1 MKVAEKVI
9 LLLNGGDGFS
19 AAIAGGLLPN
29 PKSNF
34 QTLND
39 SFELPLE
46 CYGIKDRKVS
56 GEITHFVNSNGHY
69 EVSILHLQNY
79 EPPILACAL
88 NEVLLKLAGEDLST
102 VPTIIAPFLVPESKI
117 KLENRYTEKSEKVLV
132 YGIKLGPT
140 TDVIQ
145 ALSSRLQKSP
155 PLLYINHEGLATL
168 RHLANVM
175 KLPTVMLIGL
185 SGQRISNKNSTEELE
200 VICQIGDH
208 LASIS
213 ALSFSKE
220 KVVQNPPK
228 ISRESKEAW
237 RALYG

>member
-19 AAIAGGLLPN
+19 TAIAGGLHPN

-34 QTLND
+34 QTLID
-39 SFELPLE
+39 SFELSLE
-46 CYGIKDRKVS
+46 CYGVKDRKVS
-56 GEITHFVNSNGHY
+56 GEITHFVGSSGHY

-102 VPTIIAPFLVPESKI
+102 VPTIIVPFLVPESKL
-117 KLENRYTEKSEKVLV
+117 KLENRYTEKSEKVSV

-140 TDVIQ
+140 TDVSQ

-155 PLLYINHEGLATL
+155 PLLQINHERLAML
-168 RHLANVM
+168 LHLVNVM
-175 KLPTVMLIGL
+175 KLPTVVLVGL

-200 VICQIGDH
+200 VQ
-208 LASIS
+208 
-213 ALSFSKE
+213 
-220 KVVQNPPK
+220 
-228 ISRESKEAW
+228 
-237 RALYG
+237 